1 MNDSL
6 TRRQLRRS
14 LLASSVGSI
23 IEWYDFNLY
32 GLAAAL
38 VIGPLFFPSGDPLS
52 GTLKAFVT
60 YAVGFAARPVG
71 AAIFGH
77 YGDRIGRKAVL
88 ITTLSL
94 MGVATFGVGLI
105 PTYDQVGIWGG
116 VALVV
121 LRVVQGLGVGGEW
134 GGAALLTLEWGSRSR
149 VRGFLGSWPQ
159 IGVPA
164 GTGLA
169 YVALLASTTLLG
181 PHSYWGWRLPF
192 LVSILLIGV
201 GLYVR
206 LGILETPVFSRL
218 SEERRIERTPVPK
231 VLALH
236 WREVVQ
242 TALARSGQL
251 APIYIFNTFVL
262 TYGTQVLRFS
272 QRDMLLMVAAAAAL
286 STVTTP
292 LFGYVSDRL
301 GRKRTYLAGAAVMIA
316 FAPLYWALLDT
327 RAPLLVALAVA
338 LSLPVHDLQYGPQ
351 AALIVESFTAR
362 VRFSGASLGYHL
374 ASLVTGGPALIVTTQ
389 LLATYHSSTPIAL
402 YMMACAAV
410 GLIATTFLR
419 DRSHEDLGVEY
430 DQRAAARGAVSA
442 GRAG

>member
-1 MNDSL
+1 MHDSL
-6 TRRQLRRS
+6 TRRQLRRA

-38 VIGPLFFPSGDPLS
+38 VIGPLFFPSGDPLA

-60 YAVGFAARPVG
+60 YAIGFAARPVG

-77 YGDRIGRKAVL
+77 FGDRIGRKAVL
-88 ITTLSL
+88 ISTLSL
-94 MGVATFGVGLI
+94 MGAATFAVGLV
-105 PTYDQVGIWGG
+105 PTYAEVGIWGG

-134 GGAALLTLEWGSRSR
+134 GGAALLTLEWGARSR
-149 VRGFLGSWPQ
+149 RRGFLGSWPQ

-169 YVALLASTTLLG
+169 YVALLASTSLLG
-181 PHSYWGWRLPF
+181 PHSYWGWRIPF
-192 LVSILLIGV
+192 LVSIALIGV

-218 SEERRIERTPVPK
+218 TEERRIERAPVAR

-236 WREVVQ
+236 WREIVL

-262 TYGTQVLRFS
+262 TYGTQVLHFS
-272 QRDMLLMVAAAAAL
+272 QRDMLLMVALAAAV
-286 STVTTP
+286 STATTP
-292 LFGYVSDRL
+292 LFGHLSDRF
-301 GRKRTYLAGAAVMIA
+301 GRKRTYLVGAAVMIV
-316 FAPLYWALLDT
+316 FAPVYWALLDT
-327 RAPLLVALAVA
+327 RQPALVLLAVV
-338 LSLPVHDLQYGPQ
+338 LSLPVHDIQYGPQ
-351 AALIVESFTAR
+351 AALIVESFTGR
-362 VRFSGASLGYHL
+362 LRFSGASLGYHL
-374 ASLVTGGPALIVTTQ
+374 ASLTTGGPALIVTTQ
-389 LLATYHSSTPIAL
+389 LLATYHRSTPIAL
-402 YMMACAAV
+402 AMMGCAAV
-410 GLIATTFLR
+410 GLVATTRLR
-419 DRSHEDLGVEY
+419 ERSRQDLGVEY
-430 DQRAAARGAVSA
+430 DDQRSEKSIGVA
-442 GRAG
+442 